1 MDLKYVRIQGKE
13 LSYVTKAPKGVFS
26 LCWRLIYDGIMSG
39 EDAAIFKETEQWFV
53 DHLPEP
59 PMCTTGDQRVI
70 CYFKTASTVHM
81 LDRLQPILEL
91 LDKYRRPYDVVY
103 TNYVG
108 EVVYED
114 VYQVA
119 VKVEN

>member
-1 MDLKYVRIQGKE
+1 
-13 LSYVTKAPKGVFS
+13 
-26 LCWRLIYDGIMSG
+26 
-39 EDAAIFKETEQWFV
+39 
-53 DHLPEP
+53 
-59 PMCTTGDQRVI
+59 
-70 CYFKTASTVHM
+70 M